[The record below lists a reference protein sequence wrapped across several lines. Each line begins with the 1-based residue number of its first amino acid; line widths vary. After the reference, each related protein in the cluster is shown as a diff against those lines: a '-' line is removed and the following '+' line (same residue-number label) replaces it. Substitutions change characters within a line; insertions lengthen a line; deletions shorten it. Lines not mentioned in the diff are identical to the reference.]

1 MLARLIQSDS
11 LVFLYDELEK
21 ACLLE
26 IKKAV
31 IVDHNYVV
39 DNDCFYAYNRACY
52 SDLNKSLIPPMLPIR
67 LVAS

>member
-1 MLARLIQSDS
+1 MLTRLIQSDS
-11 LVFLYDELEK
+11 LVFLYDGLEK

-39 DNDCFYAYNRACY
+39 DNDCFYAYNRVLLFRFKQIFDTA
-52 SDLNKSLIPPMLPIR
+52 NAPH
-67 LVAS
+67 